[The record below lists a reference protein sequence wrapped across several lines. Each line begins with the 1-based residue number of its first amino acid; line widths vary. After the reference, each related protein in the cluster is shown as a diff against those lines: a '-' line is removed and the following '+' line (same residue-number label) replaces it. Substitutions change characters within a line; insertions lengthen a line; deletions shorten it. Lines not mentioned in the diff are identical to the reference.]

1 MSQEIQQEIQEVNVV
16 IEVAIEAGDWA
27 SLEAPSQLVRTAILA
42 AAQES
47 RVALASNAEI
57 SVVLCD
63 DAFIRELNRKWR
75 GHDEPTN
82 VLSFPAGGDPAS
94 APLLGDI
101 VIAFETAS
109 REAVAAGK
117 PLRDHVAH
125 LLVHGFLHLIG
136 HDHGEAAEAEVME
149 ALERST
155 LARLGIAD
163 PYGATLTEEMAAANE

>member
-1 MSQEIQQEIQEVNVV
+1 MSQEIQEVNVV

-27 SLEAPSQLVRTAILA
+27 SLEAPSQLARTAILA
-42 AAQES
+42 AAQDS

-82 VLSFPAGGDPAS
+82 VLSFPSGGDPAS

-101 VIAFETAS
+101 VIAFEIAS

-117 PLRDHVAH
+117 PLRDHVAQSFGAWIFASH
-125 LLVHGFLHLIG
+125 RSRPWGSG
-136 HDHGEAAEAEVME
+136 RSEVME
-149 ALERST
+149 ALERGT